1 MKKTIFTFIIFLCF
15 HSMIAQNELYVP
27 FDKGETDFPKGVDQ
41 FWAKVYTE
49 FLIALKENKID
60 TLKTEKEIYRFLW
73 LRTFHNPIVIRIE
86 KNDKEIKLF
95 WKRSNGEGGYEAGK
109 IVENKSIQLSRKQ
122 WSEFKKL
129 LKNSNFWKN
138 PSIKNDRDII
148 QATDGAQWVLE
159 GIKNNEYHI
168 SEIDVF
174 KPCWYLIKL
183 TEMKIP
189 ENEFY

>member
-1 MKKTIFTFIIFLCF
+1 MKKTIFTIIITLCF

-27 FDKGETDFPKGVDQ
+27 FDKGETEFSKGVDH

-49 FLIALKENKID
+49 FLIALKEDKID

-86 KNDKEIKLF
+86 KNEKEFKLY

-109 IVENKSIQLSRKQ
+109 IVENKSIELSKKQ
-122 WSEFKKL
+122 WSEFKKF

-138 PSIKNDRDII
+138 PSIKNDEDII
-148 QATDGAQWVLE
+148 QVTDGSQWVLE
-159 GIKNNEYHI
+159 GIKDYEYHI

-174 KPCWYLIKL
+174 KPCWYLIEL

-189 ENEFY
+189 KNEFY